1 MFDWI
6 SRDPMAQ
13 SRLTHKINHHS
24 IYWKSIDLFFPFS
37 LCFPWFL
44 AWQMSFS
51 WKLDTFG
58 TVLWDQAIKVKRSRR
73 DVLLCIQ
80 FLDYAWVLACGLNQA
95 HGKDCS
101 LGTCGLALDQ
111 GEMWHAAHC
120 LWAAAKA
127 ATDRRSDLSL
137 GPVGSIQEKCLWSW
151 LVCPAAWE
159 E

>member
-24 IYWKSIDLFFPFS
+24 IYWKSVDLFFHSVCAFPGS
-37 LCFPWFL
+37 WHGKWVSVENWTLLVLCYET
-44 AWQMSFS
+44 
-51 WKLDTFG
+51 K
-58 TVLWDQAIKVKRSRR
+58 AIKVKRSRR

-101 LGTCGLALDQ
+101 LGTCGLALDH